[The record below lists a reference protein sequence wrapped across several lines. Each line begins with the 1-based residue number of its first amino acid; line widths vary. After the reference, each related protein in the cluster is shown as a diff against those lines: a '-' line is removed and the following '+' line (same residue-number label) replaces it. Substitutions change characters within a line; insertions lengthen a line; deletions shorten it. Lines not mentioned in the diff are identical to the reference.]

1 MSQETTLQTAL
12 GESDH
17 DADLICGLKAR
28 NPQSYELLLCRYQRP
43 VYSYVCRLI
52 DDQAD
57 AEDVTQ
63 EVFVKVFRRVD
74 SFRGSSSFKTWLY
87 RIATNEAANRRRWFS
102 RHRVREVS
110 ESSLRDR
117 AHEFSAS
124 FQSGGVTPFEHATSR
139 ERRDILSKAL
149 QALDPRFREA
159 VVLRDVEGFS
169 YGEIADTL
177 GVPLGTVKS
186 RILRGREALKRH
198 LLRHAPS
205 IAPRSARWQLE

>member
-1 MSQETTLQTAL
+1 MLPCSLA
-12 GESDH
+12 ESDP
-17 DADLICGLKAR
+17 DADLVGGLKAR
-28 NPQSYELLLCRYQRP
+28 EPQSYELLLRRYQRP

-52 DDQAD
+52 DNQAD

-74 SFRGSSSFKTWLY
+74 GFRGSSTFKTWLY
-87 RIATNEAANRRRWFS
+87 RIATNEASNKRRWFS
-102 RHRVREVS
+102 RHRVWEVS
-110 ESSLRDR
+110 ESSVHGQ
-117 AHEFSAS
+117 AHEFSDS
-124 FQSGGVTPFEHATSR
+124 FRTEAATPFEHTTDR
-139 ERRDILSKAL
+139 ERRDILNGAL
-149 QALDPRFREA
+149 HALDPRFREA

-198 LLRHAPS
+198 LLRYAPS

>member
-1 MSQETTLQTAL
+1 MLPSAL
-12 GESDH
+12 AESDL
-17 DADLICGLKAR
+17 DADLVCGLKAR
-28 NPQSYELLLCRYQRP
+28 KPGSYELLLRRYQRP

-52 DDQAD
+52 DDHAD

-74 SFRGSSSFKTWLY
+74 SFRGSSTFKTWLY
-87 RIATNEAANRRRWFS
+87 RIATNEASNKRRWFS
-102 RHRVREVS
+102 RHRAWEVS
-110 ESSLRDR
+110 ESSVHSR
-117 AHEFSAS
+117 AHEFSDS
-124 FQSGGVTPFEHATSR
+124 FRSEAVTPFEHTTDR
-139 ERRDILSKAL
+139 ERRDILNGAL

-159 VVLRDVEGFS
+159 VVLRDVEDFS

-198 LLRHAPS
+198 LLRNAPS